1 MKKEKRMSISKKKS
15 PLKVITRILCGI
27 IALVIILLTG
37 VRLYFRLPVTE
48 YYKNSEKA
56 FVIPG
61 LSDGM
66 THQGLAY
73 NADRDE
79 FLITG
84 YRSDGAGSQI
94 SIVSRSEKTEVKRLT
109 LMTESGEPFTSHVGG
124 ISLYKNCV
132 FVADGCGI
140 ATFSLDDI
148 NAAEDKETV
157 KAVSSFDT
165 ETDNDSLGVAFIHVD
180 GDSLF
185 VGEFYR
191 EENYKTPDS
200 HKITTAA
207 GDSNTALILEY
218 TLSGDGFDLSENAT
232 LKRAYSVTGL
242 VQGMCTDGDGR
253 IYLSTSYGMAFSHI
267 YVYENPK
274 EEGTIEVL
282 GETVPLFSL
291 DSSSLLL
298 TMKLPPMSE
307 EIVAVDGKLYT
318 MCEAATDKYVFGKFT
333 SANYCY
339 ATDLSKYVK

>member
-1 MKKEKRMSISKKKS
+1 MSISKKKS
-15 PLKVITRILCGI
+15 PLKVLTRILCCI
-27 IALVIILLTG
+27 IAFVIILLLG

-94 SIVSRSEKTEVKRLT
+94 SIVNRNEKTEVKRLT

-124 ISLYKNCV
+124 ISLYKDCV
-132 FVADGCGI
+132 LVADGCGV
-140 ATFSLDDI
+140 AVFSLDDI
-148 NAAEDKETV
+148 NGAKDTGTV
-157 KAVSSFDT
+157 KAVSNFKT

-200 HKITTAA
+200 HKITTKA
-207 GDSNTALILEY
+207 GDYNTALILEY
-218 TLSGDGFDLSENAT
+218 TLSGDGGFDLAENAT
-232 LKRAYSVTGL
+232 LKRAYSAPGL

-253 IYLSTSYGMAFSHI
+253 IYLSTSYGMAFSNI
-267 YVYENPK
+267 YVYENPGD
-274 EEGTIEVL
+274 EGTIEVL
-282 GETVPLFSL
+282 GETIPLFSL
-291 DSSSLLL
+291 DSSSLSVSI
-298 TMKLPPMSE
+298 KLPPMSE
-307 EIVAVDGKLYT
+307 EIVTVDGKLYT
-318 MCEAATDKYVFGKFT
+318 MCEAATDKYIFGKFT
-333 SANYCY
+333 SAKYCY
-339 ATDLSKYVK
+339 ATDISKYVK